1 MSHTDGR
8 KKKKNFSRKWSQ
20 TSYRWGRTC
29 CVQSGRCTT
38 WIGVLKIMISKHQLL
53 WLGCKHCREVLM
65 KSTLLILLN
74 KSRTVT
80 RLQSGNNSLWWPTWD
95 IQFNLCPLGVTLHP
109 FVVIFI
115 HFLWLCCCFVS
126 ICRHFA
132 SHTSKNAAINSRN
145 GKNSLQRLW
154 WPTRDIHMTRHKT
167 LSLWAYYWLCAVHL
181 VVKLHCMYLCSTLCT
196 FTGRSVC

>member
-1 MSHTDGR
+1 M
-8 KKKKNFSRKWSQ
+8 
-20 TSYRWGRTC
+20 
-29 CVQSGRCTT
+29 
-38 WIGVLKIMISKHQLL
+38 
-53 WLGCKHCREVLM
+53 
-65 KSTLLILLN
+65 
-74 KSRTVT
+74 T

-95 IQFNLCPLGVTLHP
+95 IQFNLSLLGVTLHP

-181 VVKLHCMYLCSTLCT
+181 VVKLHCKYTLYFHWQICVLAACHRWTPEGFRWQDVYHQNRHVYPERLRMCVVRVQRTDSTFVMTLWRLQSNKIREET
-196 FTGRSVC
+196 RIET

>member
-1 MSHTDGR
+1 MISNQLQVR
-8 KKKKNFSRKWSQ
+8 
-20 TSYRWGRTC
+20 TSVLCAVWTVHDMNR
-29 CVQSGRCTT
+29 
-38 WIGVLKIMISKHQLL
+38 VLKIMISKHQLL

-65 KSTLLILLN
+65 KSTPLILLN

-145 GKNSLQRLW
+145 GKNSLQSLW

-196 FTGRSVC
+196 FTGGSVC

>member
-1 MSHTDGR
+1 MIWMQTLQGSADEKYSTHTTQHLAR
-8 KKKKNFSRKWSQ
+8 WLA
-20 TSYRWGRTC
+20 YRA
-29 CVQSGRCTT
+29 VTT
-38 WIGVLKIMISKHQLL
+38 VYGGPH
-53 WLGCKHCREVLM
+53 G
-65 KSTLLILLN
+65 TF
-74 KSRTVT
+74 
-80 RLQSGNNSLWWPTWD
+80 NSICL
-95 IQFNLCPLGVTLHP
+95 LGVTLHP

-196 FTGRSVC
+196 LTGRSVC